1 MKCSFNGINKTITI
15 LPGYTNIDVGADLY
29 SAWKTWSLESDNLK
43 FEQAFRTFGGDATGN
58 SQVAPRYYFLQNG
71 WRIIVNDTAVSFQ
84 TNLYTEEGDSPF
96 IINNAAVTSRSA
108 DVPIIKSVIDE
119 NLDYRGT
126 IYVNSASIY
135 SGIEYPVGTE
145 AQPVNNIQ
153 DAIELSKKYNI
164 HKLYIRGSFTISED
178 LTGYSIEG
186 NVMSTQLTFSQG
198 AICRGAEFLKVSIS
212 GHMCGGNLLIQQSM
226 VSDLYNVAGA
236 IHESGITGTIQIADK
251 KTLSLIQ
258 CVSLNPGSNNPVI
271 DMRFNSDTFL
281 NLRSYTGG
289 INIINCD
296 TTDSVGTLDFVA
308 GKCFLDSTCSSGF
321 LGIKGSVFVTD
332 NSTGTLVDK
341 LAINSMGNIVT
352 ADVDLSGIP
361 MDVWSYV
368 SRSLTE
374 EVELL
379 PSQSAKIDQILAKI
393 SSTIDANI
401 KSVNDIA
408 VTSVDDFKADVSGIS
423 LNVNPADIWN
433 YTNRT
438 LSVPSGLTPAQELL
452 LTNINT
458 NILNVPTNVWN
469 FSTRHLTTDL
479 SSQLVSLPESV
490 WSYTN
495 RSLTS
500 EVNIESTLKTH
511 LLGLTNYDDTALKTQ
526 IASVLNKG
534 LDIETKVDAIDVI
547 VKSIPELSEIRNEL
561 IDVQFGA
568 LEIKNNQMIIKDR
581 HDNIISIFNLFDNNG
596 NPTMSAV
603 YKREVV

>member
-1 MKCSFNGINKTITI
+1 MLVSFDGNNKIIQLLESTGV
-15 LPGYTNIDVGADLY
+15 LDVRVDLY
-29 SAWKTWSLESDNLK
+29 SKWKIWSQQASNLT
-43 FEQAFRTFGGDATGN
+43 FDPAFRTVGGDDIDAAN
-58 SQVAPRYYFLQNG
+58 KIPSYYYLMNG
-71 WRIIVNDTAVSFQ
+71 WRVKFLEENTSIQVNGFLLVDGG
-84 TNLYTEEGDSPF
+84 GDSPYL
-96 IINNAAVTSRSA
+96 
-108 DVPIIKSVIDE
+108 P
-119 NLDYRGT
+119 
-126 IYVNSASIY
+126 
-135 SGIEYPVGTE
+135 
-145 AQPVNNIQ
+145 
-153 DAIELSKKYNI
+153 
-164 HKLYIRGSFTISED
+164 
-178 LTGYSIEG
+178 
-186 NVMSTQLTFSQG
+186 M
-198 AICRGAEFLKVSIS
+198 
-212 GHMCGGNLLIQQSM
+212 
-226 VSDLYNVAGA
+226 
-236 IHESGITGTIQIADK
+236 TGTSSVLLNSVVALNTPLTAEEFWKYQER
-251 KTLSLIQ
+251 TLTQNVL
-258 CVSLNPGSNNPVI
+258 
-271 DMRFNSDTFL
+271 
-281 NLRSYTGG
+281 
-289 INIINCD
+289 
-296 TTDSVGTLDFVA
+296 
-308 GKCFLDSTCSSGF
+308 
-321 LGIKGSVFVTD
+321 
-332 NSTGTLVDK
+332 
-341 LAINSMGNIVT
+341 

-393 SSTIDANI
+393 SSTLDANI
-401 KSVNDIA
+401 KYVNDIT

-438 LSVPSGLTPAQELL
+438 LSVPSGLTSEQELL

-469 FSTRHLTTDL
+469 FSTRDLTTDL

-526 IASVLNKG
+526 ITSVLNKG